1 VLGELDLCNGHAG
14 RADDYHYHAA
24 PVCLMSDQGPAYW
37 DTHPLGWALDGYAI
51 FGYRNPDGTAAPRD
65 GGCGGNTA
73 PHPNAPSGYAYHVTD
88 QSPYVLSCFHGV
100 PSPDLALQST
110 KFSPIRPPGT
120 PMPASNMSLQAT
132 AQSLAVGGTSTQ
144 QWQNGGKTYQIR
156 YTRTDGAVT
165 STNDY
170 CRR

>member
-1 VLGELDLCNGHAG
+1 
-14 RADDYHYHAA
+14 
-24 PVCLMSDQGPAYW
+24 
-37 DTHPLGWALDGYAI
+37 
-51 FGYRNPDGTAAPRD
+51 
-65 GGCGGNTA
+65 
-73 PHPNAPSGYAYHVTD
+73 VTD

-156 YTRTDGAVT
+156 YTRTAAACWTFTFLTDGAVT